1 MRVRRWSSWFFTDPV
16 RGRVVIAQAPNAA
29 IDVFIVATILRWTPY
44 DRVDAELRWVG
55 AGALLVW
62 GLDEVLRGVSP
73 FRRVLGA
80 IVLGWQLF
88 GLLG

>member
-1 MRVRRWSSWFFTDPV
+1 M
-16 RGRVVIAQAPNAA
+16 QAPNAA
-29 IDVFIVATILRWTPY
+29 IVVFIVATILRWTPY

-62 GLDEVLRGVSP
+62 GLGEVLRGVSP

-80 IVLGWQLF
+80 IVLGWQVF